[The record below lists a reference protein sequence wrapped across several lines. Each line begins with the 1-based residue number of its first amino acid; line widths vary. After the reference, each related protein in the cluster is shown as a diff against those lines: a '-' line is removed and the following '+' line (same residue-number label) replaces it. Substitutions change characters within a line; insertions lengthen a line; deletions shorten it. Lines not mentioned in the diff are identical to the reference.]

1 MLTEAMMTPKQV
13 SLVQETWGRVAPIQ
27 EQAATI
33 FYQKLFAADPAL
45 KSLFKSNLD
54 EQKRKLTKMIGVAVN
69 ALDRLETIVP
79 AVRSLGQRHGTYG
92 VKASDY
98 STVGAALL
106 ATLEQGLGAAFTPD
120 VKDAWATAY
129 SILARTMQDAAETA
143 AA

>member
-1 MLTEAMMTPKQV
+1 MMTPKQV
-13 SLVQETWGRVAPIQ
+13 SLVQETWRRVVLIQ

-33 FYQKLFAADPAL
+33 FYEKLFEADPSL
-45 KSLFKSNLD
+45 RRLFKSDLD
-54 EQKRKLTKMIGVAVN
+54 EQKRKLMKMIGVAVN

-79 AVRSLGQRHGTYG
+79 AVRNLGQRHGAYG
-92 VKASDY
+92 VKASHY

-120 VKDAWATAY
+120 AKDAWGAAY
-129 SILARTMQDAAETA
+129 GVLARTMQDAAESA

>member
-1 MLTEAMMTPKQV
+1 MTPKQV

>member
-1 MLTEAMMTPKQV
+1 MTPKQV
-13 SLVQETWGRVAPIQ
+13 SLVQETWERVAPIQ

-33 FYQKLFAADPAL
+33 FYQKLFAADPSL
-45 KSLFKSNLD
+45 KPLFNSNLD
-54 EQKRKLTKMIGVAVN
+54 EQKRKLMKMIGVAVN

-79 AVRSLGQRHGTYG
+79 AVRSLGQRHGAYG
-92 VKASDY
+92 VRADDY
-98 STVGAALL
+98 LTVGAALL
-106 ATLEQGLGAAFTPD
+106 ATLEQGLGAAFTAD

>member
-1 MLTEAMMTPKQV
+1 MMTPKQV
-13 SLVQETWGRVAPIQ
+13 SLVQETWERVALIQ

-45 KSLFKSNLD
+45 ESLFKSNLD
-54 EQKRKLTKMIGVAVN
+54 EQKRKLMKMIGVAVN

-106 ATLEQGLGAAFTPD
+106 ATLEQGLGAAFTSD